1 VAIQTDGKIL
11 AGGSFIS
18 LGGAAR
24 ERIGRLNSNGTA
36 DTSFNPSADGS
47 VNAIGIQSS
56 GKILVAGHFT
66 SLNGEPRAY
75 LGRLNVDG
83 SLDTDFAPVL
93 NGEVLCLSLD
103 ANGRILIG
111 GSFTLVNGQPRQR
124 LARLTAEGGLDG
136 DFSGLLDTDEL
147 SRVEALA
154 VQNDGKIL
162 IGGSFSSVN
171 GQARNGLARL
181 HADGGTDSAFA
192 PVWGTDYLT
201 TVCAIAVQDGD
212 KVLAAGSLDLPGGQD
227 LDRLVRFANDGSVDT
242 FLPVEGGLSEM
253 STLLTQ
259 ADGKVLVGGHFAN
272 LCGQPRW
279 SLGRLNANATL
290 DTTFNPG
297 SESMPGWG
305 GLIACFGVQGDGRII
320 VGGTFTALGGQS
332 RENIGRLVADAQGNP
347 MQINTQSQLP
357 GGTVGSLYMQS
368 LIAAGGLSPYDW
380 EIQSGTLPAGL
391 AMDEVMGTI
400 SGTPEVA
407 ETAIFVI
414 RATDVEGSFA
424 EQEFSLTIAAE
435 GGYESWCST
444 KFTAGELA
452 DPLVSGYSADPDHDS
467 ISNLLECALA
477 LEPKTPDAEG
487 LPTAEAASDHLEFT
501 YRENKDATDLT
512 FTVLASSSL
521 EASAWSSDGL
531 TETARENMGA
541 YWLVTV
547 TDSRLVSSNARRF
560 MRLQVT
566 K

>member
-1 VAIQTDGKIL
+1 
-11 AGGSFIS
+11 
-18 LGGAAR
+18 
-24 ERIGRLNSNGTA
+24 
-36 DTSFNPSADGS
+36 
-47 VNAIGIQSS
+47 
-56 GKILVAGHFT
+56 
-66 SLNGEPRAY
+66 
-75 LGRLNVDG
+75 
-83 SLDTDFAPVL
+83 
-93 NGEVLCLSLD
+93 
-103 ANGRILIG
+103 
-111 GSFTLVNGQPRQR
+111 
-124 LARLTAEGGLDG
+124 
-136 DFSGLLDTDEL
+136 
-147 SRVEALA
+147 
-154 VQNDGKIL
+154 
-162 IGGSFSSVN
+162 
-171 GQARNGLARL
+171 
-181 HADGGTDSAFA
+181 
-192 PVWGTDYLT
+192 
-201 TVCAIAVQDGD
+201 
-212 KVLAAGSLDLPGGQD
+212 
-227 LDRLVRFANDGSVDT
+227 
-242 FLPVEGGLSEM
+242 
-253 STLLTQ
+253 
-259 ADGKVLVGGHFAN
+259 
-272 LCGQPRW
+272 
-279 SLGRLNANATL
+279 LNANATL

-452 DPLVSGYSADPDHDS
+452 DP
-467 ISNLLECALA
+467 
-477 LEPKTPDAEG
+477 KTPDAEG